1 MVSRYIPLNSVYLG
15 LRVRSDPWKG
25 SIPAIVGHQPVHL
38 VSQHDGK
45 RHHLLSLVR
54 GIPVHYS
61 LVASS
66 NVFITTTNVYSV
78 SYFCRLLLYCRQY
91 ITRLVVKP

>member
-1 MVSRYIPLNSVYLG
+1 MVSLGIIRLNSVYLG

-61 LVASS
+61 LWRGGVAGQRSV
-66 NVFITTTNVYSV
+66 NVP
-78 SYFCRLLLYCRQY
+78 Y
-91 ITRLVVKP
+91 IIM